1 MAADRTTVTENEIRG
16 NNSFGIAVVGLA
28 IAFPKGKTFD
38 VGAVPENNRIFNNKL
53 SENGRAPGGLVKQ
66 LGAMNVDI
74 LWDGSGWDNSFEQS
88 GVKTFPASLP
98 TDNWPD
104 IFRRAYA
111 RVYSFVRDKMI

>member
-16 NNSFGIAVVGLA
+16 NNSFGVAVVGLA

-38 VGAVPENNRIFNNKL
+38 VGARPEGNRIFNNVMA
-53 SENGRAPGGLVKQ
+53 ENGRDPGPSVKQ

-88 GVKTFPASLP
+88 GVNAFPAMLP
-98 TDNWPD
+98 TNNWPD
-104 IFRRAYA
+104 VFRRAYA
-111 RVYSFVRDKMI
+111 RVYSYVRDKMM